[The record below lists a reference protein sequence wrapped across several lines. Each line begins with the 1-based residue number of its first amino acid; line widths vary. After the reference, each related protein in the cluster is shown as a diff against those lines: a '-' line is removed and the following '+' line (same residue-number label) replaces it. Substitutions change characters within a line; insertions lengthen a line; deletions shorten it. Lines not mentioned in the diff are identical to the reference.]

1 MKNKSGGKSS
11 KTNTTRRRSS
21 PSSSSADGTGNADSS
36 RRRRNSDST
45 SSSSPPNYKILI
57 VNGRRHVRI
66 GAKLYLVPTA
76 TDDNQS
82 NPSDKSQVDVNPS
95 ERRYIESVF
104 GKGGRP
110 RESPPPGQQSHRKAR
125 ARAGSSTGRRH

>member
-36 RRRRNSDST
+36 RRRRNKDST
-45 SSSSPPNYKILI
+45 SSSSPANYKPFI

-76 TDDNQS
+76 TEDKQPK
-82 NPSDKSQVDVNPS
+82 PSDKSRDDENPS
-95 ERRYIESVF
+95 KQRHNESAF

-110 RESPPPGQQSHRKAR
+110 GASPSPSQQSHRKAR
-125 ARAGSSTGRRH
+125 ARGGSSKGRRH